1 MLSLTRFFSGSCF
14 VILVALLPL
23 AAADLRVGRAKVV
36 ITPPVGAVMGN
47 SYGNTVSTGVSSDV
61 HAKAVVFET
70 GGVKAAVVSC
80 DLISIHRPIMEKARA
95 LIAAQTGVAPERV
108 MIAATHCHAG
118 PQTHPLF
125 FALQGESAR
134 QISAAYVEKLPGLIA
149 ESVRLAE
156 ADLQPATLSVGRGHE
171 DTISFNRRYL
181 LRDGRVTMGGR
192 PADAVRRMGP
202 IDPEVGVIYA
212 ESKDGKPLVTIVNFA
227 LHVAIVGGNKISA
240 DYPHTLA
247 ETLSRVKG
255 EGMLTVF
262 LNGMSGNINHV
273 DIYRPSRRLSGEA
286 EAARVGTVL
295 AAAVL
300 KAYHAL
306 QPVDTSTL
314 KAVSRPVRV
323 PVPPVPSAQEVEKA
337 RATVS
342 QWGKGAPF
350 NAVIQAWRTLDI
362 AEYGRDGTWPSEV
375 QAITFGRDLALVGY
389 PGDSFVELGLF
400 IKQNSSYAFTFVAE
414 QSANGSISYIPN
426 EKAYPEGSYEVDS
439 ARLAPGGGEILAT
452 AATRLLTELFPRP

>member
-1 MLSLTRFFSGSCF
+1 
-14 VILVALLPL
+14 
-23 AAADLRVGRAKVV
+23 
-36 ITPPVGAVMGN
+36 
-47 SYGNTVSTGVSSDV
+47 
-61 HAKAVVFET
+61 
-70 GGVKAAVVSC
+70 
-80 DLISIHRPIMEKARA
+80 
-95 LIAAQTGVAPERV
+95 
-108 MIAATHCHAG
+108 
-118 PQTHPLF
+118 
-125 FALQGESAR
+125 
-134 QISAAYVEKLPGLIA
+134 
-149 ESVRLAE
+149 
-156 ADLQPATLSVGRGHE
+156 
-171 DTISFNRRYL
+171 
-181 LRDGRVTMGGR
+181 
-192 PADAVRRMGP
+192 
-202 IDPEVGVIYA
+202 
-212 ESKDGKPLVTIVNFA
+212 
-227 LHVAIVGGNKISA
+227 VGGNKISA